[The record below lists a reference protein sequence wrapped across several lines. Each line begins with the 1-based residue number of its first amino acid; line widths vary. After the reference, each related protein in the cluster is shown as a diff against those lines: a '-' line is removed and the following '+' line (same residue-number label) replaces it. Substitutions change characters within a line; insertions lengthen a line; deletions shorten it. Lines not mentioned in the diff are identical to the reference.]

1 MSDQLTLVATVEEI
15 ESHLAADGWDQ
26 GARLYALVPTAA
38 LLARE
43 PHLADALGLEAHPSE
58 DALTPIEQDTGLAHA
73 GMLEELL
80 ATMVWPS
87 EVVGCVA
94 AVERVVL
101 PPEADASLP
110 EDPAEAAAYAAS
122 HPLRQEVRLVA
133 GVTRTGASY
142 CALRMRAHDQAQSVV
157 AGPDLVPGLIELL
170 RTTLEEE
177 HPL

>member
-15 ESHLAADGWDQ
+15 ESHVAADGWDQ
-26 GARLYALVPTAA
+26 AARLYALVPTAE

-43 PHLADALGLEAHPSE
+43 PHLAASLGLAP
-58 DALTPIEQDTGLAHA
+58 DAADDSLTPIEQDTQHADAGL
-73 GMLEELL
+73 LEELL
-80 ATMVWPS
+80 ATMVWPA

-94 AVERVVL
+94 ALERVVL
-101 PPEADASLP
+101 PPEADADLP
-110 EDPAEAAAYAAS
+110 EDPAEAATYAAS

-142 CALRMRAHDQAQSVV
+142 CAVRMRAHDQAQSVV

>member
-1 MSDQLTLVATVEEI
+1 MSGQSTLVATVEEI
-15 ESHLAADGWDQ
+15 ESYVAADGWDQ

-38 LLARE
+38 LLTRE
-43 PHLADALGLEAHPSE
+43 PHLVDALGLEPEPTDDS
-58 DALTPIEQDTGLAHA
+58 LTPIEQDTEPASL
-73 GMLEELL
+73 LEELL
-80 ATMVWPS
+80 ATIVWPT
-87 EVVGCVA
+87 EVVGCVV

-101 PPEADASLP
+101 PPEADADLP
-110 EDPAEAAAYAAS
+110 EDPAEAAAYAAA

-133 GVTRTGASY
+133 GVTRAGASY

>member
-15 ESHLAADGWDQ
+15 EEHVAADGWDQ
-26 GARLYALVPTAA
+26 SARLYALVPTAA

-43 PHLADALGLEAHPSE
+43 PKLAAALGLELDPTE
-58 DALTPIEQDTGLAHA
+58 DSLTPVEQDTGHA
-73 GMLEELL
+73 PAGLLEELL
-80 ATMVWPS
+80 AAIVWPA

-101 PPEADASLP
+101 PPEADADLP

>member
-1 MSDQLTLVATVEEI
+1 MNDQLTLEATVAEI
-15 ESHLAADGWDQ
+15 ESYVAADGWDQ
-26 GARLYALVPTAA
+26 AARLYALVPTAD

-43 PHLADALGLEAHPSE
+43 PHLAEALGIDQEPAEHS
-58 DALTPIEQDTGLAHA
+58 LTPIEQDTQHVAA
-73 GMLEELL
+73 APLEEVL
-80 ATMVWPS
+80 ATMIWPAD
-87 EVVGCVA
+87 VVGCVA
-94 AVERVVL
+94 ALERVVL
-101 PPEADASLP
+101 PPEADAELP
-110 EDPAEAAAYAAS
+110 EDPAEAMSYAAS

-133 GVTRTGASY
+133 GVTRAGASY

>member
-15 ESHLAADGWDQ
+15 EEYVAADGWDQ
-26 GARLYALVPTAA
+26 GARLYALVPTAE
-38 LLARE
+38 LLDRE
-43 PHLADALGLEAHPSE
+43 PQLAAALGLDPAATEE
-58 DALTPIEQDTGLAHA
+58 GLTPIEQDTGHA
-73 GMLEELL
+73 PALLEELL
-80 ATMVWPS
+80 ATIVWPA

-101 PPEADASLP
+101 PPEADADLP
-110 EDPAEAAAYAAS
+110 EDPAEAAAYAAG

>member
-1 MSDQLTLVATVEEI
+1 MSDQNTLVATVEEI
-15 ESHLAADGWDQ
+15 EEHVAADGWDQ
-26 GARLYALVPTAA
+26 GARLYALVPTAE

-43 PHLADALGLEAHPSE
+43 PRLADALGLEPDPTD
-58 DALTPIEQDTGLAHA
+58 DALTPIEQDTGHA
-73 GMLEELL
+73 GLLEEML
-80 ATMVWPS
+80 ATIVWPA

-101 PPEADASLP
+101 PPEADADLP
-110 EDPAEAAAYAAS
+110 EDAADAAAYAAS

-142 CALRMRAHDQAQSVV
+142 CAVRMRAHDQAQSVV

>member
-1 MSDQLTLVATVEEI
+1 MSDQLTLEATVAEI
-15 ESHLAADGWDQ
+15 ESYVAADGWDQ

-43 PHLADALGLEAHPSE
+43 PHLAAAFGLEPE
-58 DALTPIEQDTGLAHA
+58 PDDDALTPIEQDTEHA
-73 GMLEELL
+73 SLLEELL
-80 ATMVWPS
+80 ATLVWPA

-101 PPEADASLP
+101 PPEADVDLP
-110 EDPAEAAAYAAS
+110 EDPAEAATYAAN
-122 HPLRQEVRLVA
+122 HPLRQEVRMVA